1 MNLHKHIIL
10 LGFFLFGLNSFSQTI
25 IGPWNITELQQ
36 VPNWK
41 TSNVEP
47 VTGVT
52 GMLYESIDYLGE
64 KVEVFAYYAAPSG
77 TPPAGGWPAVVY
89 AHGGGGTA
97 FPEVLTYWN
106 NLGYAAISM
115 DLEGQYPNNSQT
127 PNPGPVRIGVWDDYK
142 LPIEDQWY
150 YHAIAQVLKGHSLIA
165 SFPEVNAN
173 KIGIMGSSWGGTITS
188 TVMGVDNR
196 FAWAIPVYGG
206 GFLSESDGH
215 QGDAIGTIAEAN
227 FVNTYYDGSAYFHNV
242 TIPTLWLNGLNDFHF
257 SLSVNQKSSQSVQGP
272 INLLFVDNF
281 PHGHF
286 TWRTRNEVPR
296 FVNSVVNGGVS
307 LSQIEKPY
315 IDSNIGYVTASSTI
329 GLSSAQL
336 FYTNDGDTVDLNDKT
351 WVSTNATIS
360 GNTISASVPANATI
374 IFFTVTDTEG
384 YMVTS
389 EYLLTSAGVTPTT
402 SNLALNG
409 TATQSTTL
417 SGAAASRAIDDDTN
431 GVFNA
436 GSVTASIG
444 PDAWWE
450 VDLGDEY
457 TINDINL
464 FNRTDACCTS
474 RLANFTVSVINSNG
488 TTTYSQTITT
498 TPTPSVTIDANGV
511 LGQTIR
517 VQSNLTSTLN
527 LAEVQVY
534 GTVATKLDQTITF
547 NPFPSKEVGDADFDP
562 GVTASSGLPVTYS
575 SLNTNVATIVN
586 GQIHIVS
593 EGTSYI
599 TATQAGNDNYNAAPN
614 ASRVLTVTASTL
626 TPTNLALNGTATQ
639 STTLNGAA
647 ASRAIDDNTNGIFTS
662 GSVTAVQGPNA
673 WWEVELG
680 NNYSINDINV
690 FNRTDACCTSRLSD
704 FTVSIINSSGATT
717 FSQTITNEPSPSVT
731 INAGGAIGQVI
742 RVQSNLTTTLNLAEV
757 QVFGSNSSLLQK
769 STSKKETLSI
779 SNNTDT
785 ETKFLVYPNP
795 VSDIITIDFNS
806 TSTAK
811 MQIIDYLGKT
821 VISDEIQNGTKS
833 IDLSHLSSGLYFI
846 KVSNQQET
854 FTRKIIKK

>member
-1 MNLHKHIIL
+1 MKKQLQKLLSLALLIIAIGASKATAQSNAMHDRALDYKGTWGVRILHATAYDAQNPD
-10 LGFFLFGLNSFSQTI
+10 G
-25 IGPWNITELQQ
+25 
-36 VPNWK
+36 
-41 TSNVEP
+41 
-47 VTGVT
+47 TGVT
-52 GMLYESIDYLGE
+52 AENFDVDALMTQLDQLTTINHVVINLNRGHQASWYSAPYPEKSAEIGAGFFPTRDLFGELLDALNSRDIKALVYFSGVGYDHDYPTAAQNAQWDTYLANNYPIENYTGTTPEKRQRNAATADIIEYYSLKYGTKIDGWWFDRCYGSEYTVAEKTNLAVVARAGNPNAFFTLHAGTTGSPLQQRAPECDFTAGHPTLMAFQPPWTETSTRSTGVGSDMVEDIEAGPWIDINGNPDSSEGTALGAILMPFQENWRNGAADFPTDLAFEWTTRTMEAEGMYTWAVARVGSEFATSQFDQLKEINTRIAEYLGD
-64 KVEVFAYYAAPSG
+64 
-77 TPPAGGWPAVVY
+77 
-89 AHGGGGTA
+89 TA
-97 FPEVLTYWN
+97 
-106 NLGYAAISM
+106 I
-115 DLEGQYPNNSQT
+115 
-127 PNPGPVRIGVWDDYK
+127 
-142 LPIEDQWY
+142 
-150 YHAIAQVLKGHSLIA
+150 
-165 SFPEVNAN
+165 
-173 KIGIMGSSWGGTITS
+173 
-188 TVMGVDNR
+188 
-196 FAWAIPVYGG
+196 
-206 GFLSESDGH
+206 
-215 QGDAIGTIAEAN
+215 
-227 FVNTYYDGSAYFHNV
+227 
-242 TIPTLWLNGLNDFHF
+242 
-257 SLSVNQKSSQSVQGP
+257 
-272 INLLFVDNF
+272 
-281 PHGHF
+281 
-286 TWRTRNEVPR
+286 
-296 FVNSVVNGGVS
+296 
-307 LSQIEKPY
+307 
-315 IDSNIGYVTASSTI
+315 
-329 GLSSAQL
+329 
-336 FYTNDGDTVDLNDKT
+336 
-351 WVSTNATIS
+351 
-360 GNTISASVPANATI
+360 
-374 IFFTVTDTEG
+374 
-384 YMVTS
+384 
-389 EYLLTSAGVTPTT
+389 
-402 SNLALNG
+402 NLALNG

-417 SGAAASRAIDDDTN
+417 SNAAASRAIDDNTN

-498 TPTPSVTIDANGV
+498 TPTPSVTIDADGV

-547 NPFPSKEVGDADFDP
+547 NPFPSKEVGDADFDH

-575 SLNTNVATIVN
+575 SLNTDVATIVN

-599 TATQAGNDNYNAAPN
+599 TATQAGNNNYNAAPN
-614 ASRVLTVTASTL
+614 VSRVLTVTASTV

-673 WWEVELG
+673 WWEVELD

-731 INAGGAIGQVI
+731 INVGGAIGQVI

-769 STSKKETLSI
+769 SASKKETLSI

-854 FTRKIIKK
+854 FTRKIIKQ

>member
-52 GMLYESIDYLGE
+52 GILYESIDYLGE

-106 NLGYAAISM
+106 DLGYAAISM

-127 PNPGPVRIGVWDDYK
+127 PNPGPVRIGVWDDFR
-142 LPIEDQWY
+142 LDIEDQWY

-173 KIGIMGSSWGGTITS
+173 KIGIMGSSWGGTITG

-215 QGDAIGTIAEAN
+215 QGDAIRSAEEAN
-227 FVNTYYDGSAYFHNV
+227 IVNTYFDGSAYFNNV

-351 WVSTNATIS
+351 WVSTNATIT
-360 GNTISASVPANATI
+360 GNTISSSVPENATI
-374 IFFTVTDTEG
+374 ILFTVTDTEG

-389 EYLLTSAGVTPTT
+389 EYLLTGKGATIIISD
-402 SNLALNG
+402 NLALNG

-417 SGAAASRAIDDDTN
+417 SNAAASRAIDDNTN
-431 GVFNA
+431 GVFTS

-450 VDLGDEY
+450 VELDGSY
-457 TINDINL
+457 NINDINI
-464 FNRTDACCTS
+464 FNRTDTCCTE

-488 TTTYSQTITT
+488 TPSFSETITT
-498 TPTPSVTIDANGV
+498 TPTSSVTIDAGGA
-511 LGQTIR
+511 LGNTIR
-517 VQSNLTSTLN
+517 VQSNLITTLN

-534 GTVATKLDQTITF
+534 GDVATLGIET
-547 NPFPSKEVGDADFDP
+547 KE
-562 GVTASSGLPVTYS
+562 
-575 SLNTNVATIVN
+575 
-586 GQIHIVS
+586 
-593 EGTSYI
+593 
-599 TATQAGNDNYNAAPN
+599 
-614 ASRVLTVTASTL
+614 
-626 TPTNLALNGTATQ
+626 
-639 STTLNGAA
+639 STTP
-647 ASRAIDDNTNGIFTS
+647 D
-662 GSVTAVQGPNA
+662 
-673 WWEVELG
+673 
-680 NNYSINDINV
+680 
-690 FNRTDACCTSRLSD
+690 RL
-704 FTVSIINSSGATT
+704 FVS
-717 FSQTITNEPSPSVT
+717 
-731 INAGGAIGQVI
+731 
-742 RVQSNLTTTLNLAEV
+742 
-757 QVFGSNSSLLQK
+757 
-769 STSKKETLSI
+769 
-779 SNNTDT
+779 
-785 ETKFLVYPNP
+785 PNP
-795 VSDIITIDFNS
+795 ATNSITIDFKSSN
-806 TSTAK
+806 TAK

-821 VISDEIQNGTKS
+821 VISDDIQNGMKS

-846 KVSNQQET
+846 KISDEQET
-854 FTRKIIKK
+854 FIRKIIKK